1 MASSSGDFGNE
12 VIPETEREWLAGL
25 LRRERGPLQSHVRT
39 ACRMLAHNKLG
50 PIRADS
56 TLHGGWRSTNVWSAK
71 ILMEMRLSDEAWT
84 SPKVRG
90 YDLESALSVRNMVLL
105 GRILATAAS
114 GRTENRGA
122 HFLLD
127 FPETEN
133 ARWRVVTRLESGA
146 GGGIEFHK
154 HSLKQST

>member
-1 MASSSGDFGNE
+1 MATSSGDFGNE
-12 VIPETEREWLAGL
+12 VIPETEREWLACCAASAGLCNPMCGL
-25 LRRERGPLQSHVRT
+25 LA
-39 ACRMLAHNKLG
+39 ACWPTTLG

-56 TLHGGWRSTNVWSAK
+56 TLHAPLAEYQRMERQDLT
-71 ILMEMRLSDEAWT
+71 EMRLSDEAWT

-90 YDLESALSVRNMVLL
+90 YELESALSVRNMVWL

-114 GRTENRGA
+114 GRTKNRGA
-122 HFLLD
+122 HFRLD
-127 FPETEN
+127 FPETDN

>member
-1 MASSSGDFGNE
+1 MATSSGDFGNE
-12 VIPETEREWLAGL
+12 VIPETEREWLACCAASAGLCNPMCGL
-25 LRRERGPLQSHVRT
+25 LAACWPTTSSARFAPTVRCMRR
-39 ACRMLAHNKLG
+39 
-50 PIRADS
+50 
-56 TLHGGWRSTNVWSAK
+56 WRSTNVWSAK

-90 YDLESALSVRNMVLL
+90 YELESALSVRNMVLL

-114 GRTENRGA
+114 GRTKNRGA
-122 HFLLD
+122 HFRLD
-127 FPETEN
+127 FPETDN

>member
-1 MASSSGDFGNE
+1 M
-12 VIPETEREWLAGL
+12 
-25 LRRERGPLQSHVRT
+25 RR
-39 ACRMLAHNKLG
+39 
-50 PIRADS
+50 
-56 TLHGGWRSTNVWSAK
+56 WRSTNVWSAK

-114 GRTENRGA
+114 GRTKNRGA
-122 HFLLD
+122 HFRLD
-127 FPETEN
+127 FPETAN